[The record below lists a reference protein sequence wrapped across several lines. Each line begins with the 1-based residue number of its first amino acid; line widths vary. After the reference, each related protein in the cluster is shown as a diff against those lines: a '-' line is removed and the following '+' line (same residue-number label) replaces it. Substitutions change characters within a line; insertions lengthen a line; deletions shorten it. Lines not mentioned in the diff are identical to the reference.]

1 MFQSV
6 DLYLSID
13 RLRWQLQH
21 GQNESNV
28 VSWDMGQGY
37 TVNVTFINL
46 APLRHWQTEVDILSV
61 GHY

>member
-28 VSWDMGQGY
+28 VSWDMGQG
-37 TVNVTFINL
+37 
-46 APLRHWQTEVDILSV
+46 
-61 GHY
+61 